1 MATEFFMVHGISER
15 KNIILSKLR
24 SRILKY
30 ILHSYINS
38 NNFTKKENDFK
49 YYGHK
54 ILIKHC
60 NTAKEPNNL
69 ASAVFL
75 YSFSWS

>member
-1 MATEFFMVHGISER
+1 MATEFFRVHGSSVR

-30 ILHSYINS
+30 ILHRYINS

-49 YYGHK
+49 V
-54 ILIKHC
+54 L
-60 NTAKEPNNL
+60 
-69 ASAVFL
+69 
-75 YSFSWS
+75 